1 MDKYLGVALLLALE
15 AYALLELHVAMR
27 RKGGKGS
34 RDA

>member
-15 AYALLELHVAMR
+15 AYALFEVFAVSHR
-27 RKGGKGS
+27 RGRGP